1 MEGVAM
7 VLGVNAPVRRH
18 RNEMGRAMESEQ
30 NPVYGNQMP
39 DAGIPTSNPFERLVQ
54 ILRMNER
61 LLGELQRLNGRLEE
75 ARDYLARPG
84 GNVALGMAV
93 LGRAKRRRSAVL
105 CRLRAQRIE
114 ADRILGGRLRRGA
127 GV

>member
-1 MEGVAM
+1 MGCAM
-7 VLGVNAPVRRH
+7 DAEL
-18 RNEMGRAMESEQ
+18 
-30 NPVYGNQMP
+30 NPVYGKTRSAMETS
-39 DAGIPTSNPFERLVQ
+39 ASNPFERLVQ

-61 LLGELQRLNGRLEE
+61 LLGELQRLNGQLEE

-84 GNVALGMAV
+84 CNVVLGMAT

-105 CRLRAQRIE
+105 CRLRAHRRE
-114 ADRILGGRLRRGA
+114 ADRILGGRAWREA